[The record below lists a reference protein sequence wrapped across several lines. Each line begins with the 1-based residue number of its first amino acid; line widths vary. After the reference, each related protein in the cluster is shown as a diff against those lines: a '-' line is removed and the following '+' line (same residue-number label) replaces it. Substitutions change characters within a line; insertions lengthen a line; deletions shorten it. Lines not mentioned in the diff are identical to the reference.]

1 MNKILAILLV
11 ISMAPGVFAQD
22 AQRQREEE
30 LKQKLQTQ
38 EQVGK
43 AAEEAKKTIVS
54 EPFEAVTYEDVM
66 KDPDNIDLN
75 FRYAR
80 TQVTKGDILKAAGT
94 LERILM
100 VNPEL
105 PRVRLFY
112 LSVLF
117 RLDNLDDAEKE
128 LKILTK
134 QQLTKPMREE
144 LEGYVAQIKQRRRKT
159 HVGLTLVSGFD
170 FDENRNSAPSSGL
183 RLAANVPAIL
193 DEGSTRKND
202 TTKTMTA
209 SVNVNHDL
217 GYQAGH
223 SLFASLSYYRAEQT
237 IIRTLNLQSYNAS
250 LGGTFKSPVVDVTP
264 SMSFGHLLLAET
276 TYQRSYG
283 PSLRLDKKLSP
294 RLSVFGT
301 AGHQRQ
307 EYART
312 QVVPTADQKTGDQH
326 SGGAGL
332 NYALAQGLSLSVS
345 YTHTLQGAR
354 EAFNAYQREALSVS
368 MTKVLAQGRFAVLS
382 LVPQLDSYRS
392 ADPSISPKRR
402 RDYTYRANLSFGAPL
417 GFISP
422 SLNAFL
428 MTLAYEYF
436 HARSNIPNNAYTNNK
451 VSASL
456 TYRLDL

>member
-1 MNKILAILLV
+1 MNKILAGLIVL
-11 ISMAPGVFAQD
+11 SMVPGVSAQEV
-22 AQRQREEE
+22 RQREED
-30 LKQKLQTQ
+30 LKKKLQTQ
-38 EQVGK
+38 EEVLK

-159 HVGLTLVSGFD
+159 RVGLTFTAGLD
-170 FDENRNSAPSSGL
+170 YDQNRNSAPASGI
-183 RLAANVPAIL
+183 RLAANLPVIL
-193 DEGSTRKND
+193 DSASTRKGD
-202 TTKTMTA
+202 ATKTMNA

-223 SLFASLSYYRAEQT
+223 SLFTSLSYYRAEQT
-237 IIRTLNLQSYNAS
+237 NIRTLNLQSYNAS
-250 LGGTFKSPVVDVTP
+250 LGGTFKSPIVDVTP
-264 SMSFGHLLLAET
+264 TMSAGHLILAET

-283 PSLRLDKKLSP
+283 PSLRLDKKLTP

-326 SGGAGL
+326 SGGAGF
-332 NYALAQGLSLSVS
+332 NYALARGLSLAVS

-368 MTKVLAQGRFAVLS
+368 MTKVLAQGRFTVLT
-382 LVPQLDSYRS
+382 LAPQFDGYRA
-392 ADPSISPKRR
+392 ADASISPKRR
-402 RDYTYRANLSFGAPL
+402 QDHTYRANLTFGTPL
-417 GFISP
+417 GFITP
-422 SLNAFL
+422 SLNALL
-428 MTLAYEYF
+428 MSLSYEYF